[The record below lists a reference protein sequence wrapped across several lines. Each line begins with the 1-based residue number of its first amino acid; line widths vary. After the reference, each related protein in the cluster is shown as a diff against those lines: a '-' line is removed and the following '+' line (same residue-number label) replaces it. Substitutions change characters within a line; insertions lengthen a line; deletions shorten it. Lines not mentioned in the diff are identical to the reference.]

1 MINVRNSIRGGRDKV
16 DINMGPLV
24 DMVFLLLIFF
34 VVTTSFVKESGI
46 DVSRSTAAT
55 AELNEHGTIMI
66 GVAPSGDVYF
76 DGKKVDVRSVRGLVE
91 RALAEDPD
99 GGVVVVADKSSETG
113 AVVGVMDQCRLAGA
127 KNVSL
132 AAKQEAD
139 AG

>member
-1 MINVRNSIRGGRDKV
+1 MINVRGSLRGNKEKV

-34 VVTTSFVKESGI
+34 VVTTSFVKEAGI

-55 AELNEHGTIMI
+55 AEIKERGTVMI
-66 GVAPSGDVYF
+66 GISPEGDIYF
-76 DGKKVDVRSVRGLVE
+76 DGKRVDVRSVRGLVE
-91 RALAEDPD
+91 RSLAEDPE

-113 AVVGVMDQCRLAGA
+113 TVVAVMDQCRLAGA

-132 AAKQEAD
+132 AAKQEAS